1 MSMVQSSLWTHLIKL
16 ELCTEDK
23 ARGSSNLM
31 ISGMYVT
38 GSSISLQSSEGEVYV
53 LVMNVK
59 DAIVLFGDI

>member
-1 MSMVQSSLWTHLIKL
+1 
-16 ELCTEDK
+16 
-23 ARGSSNLM
+23 M

>member
-1 MSMVQSSLWTHLIKL
+1 L

-23 ARGSSNLM
+23 ARGSTNLI
-31 ISGMYVT
+31 ISEMYVT

>member
-1 MSMVQSSLWTHLIKL
+1 
-16 ELCTEDK
+16 
-23 ARGSSNLM
+23 M

-38 GSSISLQSSEGEVYV
+38 GSSILLQSSEGEVYV